1 MYESLIKWGFE
12 QISNLAIAKDKRDV
26 QIMIEAIKTKN
37 ALVVERFKYAWDTC
51 QSIVDLS
58 VQVDEGLIEFQSKAP
73 ETKRTKKS
81 AFQFLGALKNDFHP
95 KYYRQLK
102 KLRIQLESTND
113 LLSAYSSTFVEMVN
127 FGMLQ
132 NLVEHKKTYSGN
144 FILRNYRGLWT
155 LYAEI
160 LTSLVRITS
169 NDLRFWLTDTP
180 YVVMADEYALNDFDA
195 VRKFLFS
202 EEWHGKRFHLSLET
216 EEGMGIFWNH
226 MEQIVKREHNKAN
239 SADAKIRAAD

>member
-12 QISNLAIAKDKRDV
+12 QIANLAIAKDKRDV
-26 QIMIEAIKTKN
+26 QIMLEAIKTKN
-37 ALVVERFKYAWDTC
+37 ALVVERFKYAWNSC

-58 VQVDEGLIEFQSKAP
+58 NQVDKGLIEFQSKAP
-73 ETKRTKKS
+73 ETKKTKKS

-95 KYYRQLK
+95 TYYRQLK
-102 KLRIQLESTND
+102 KLRSQMESTND

-132 NLVEHKKTYSGN
+132 NLVEHKKAYSAN

-180 YVVMADEYALNDFDA
+180 YVLMADEYALEDFDSL
-195 VRKFLFS
+195 RKFLFAD
-202 EEWHGKRFHLSLET
+202 EWDGKRFHLSLET
-216 EEGMGIFWNH
+216 KEGIEIFWNH
-226 MEQIVKREHNKAN
+226 MDQTEKKDRITMA
-239 SADAKIRAAD
+239 